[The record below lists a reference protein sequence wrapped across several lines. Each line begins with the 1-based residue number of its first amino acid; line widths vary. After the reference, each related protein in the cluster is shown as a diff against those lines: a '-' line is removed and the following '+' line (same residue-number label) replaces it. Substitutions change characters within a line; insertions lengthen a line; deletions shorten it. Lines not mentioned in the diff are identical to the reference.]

1 MRFSSFS
8 GSTRCENSGDPYAG
22 KFLRSGGSI
31 EMVRPGFVIFVY
43 ASRVNRTVSS
53 SLTATK
59 RTRFGKPV
67 VLSGCR
73 ILKKSLALFETVVL
87 VIAPF
92 LVKLRSSFRKGVSV
106 ASCSNAIFI
115 LHVELCHAASLQYSN
130 GASKS

>member
-1 MRFSSFS
+1 
-8 GSTRCENSGDPYAG
+8 
-22 KFLRSGGSI
+22 
-31 EMVRPGFVIFVY
+31 MVRPGFDIFLY

-73 ILKKSLALFETVVL
+73 ILKNSLALFETVGL

-106 ASCSNAIFI
+106 ADCSNVMPSFSCLMSSALMSSYLFFSCRHCFGR
-115 LHVELCHAASLQYSN
+115 LRASVKPGRTIMS
-130 GASKS
+130 